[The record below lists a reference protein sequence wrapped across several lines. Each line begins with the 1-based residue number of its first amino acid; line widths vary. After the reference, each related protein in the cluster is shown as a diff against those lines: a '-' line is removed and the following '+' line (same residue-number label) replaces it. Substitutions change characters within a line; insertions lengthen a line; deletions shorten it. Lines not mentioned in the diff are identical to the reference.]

1 MKIKFFILALALV
14 TVQVSAFA
22 QKGELNN
29 AKTNYDKFAALK
41 DAGSVALGIPN
52 LKTAK
57 ASIDKASLNEK
68 TQSDPAVWAYKAL
81 IEADLALLDT
91 TSAAEATV
99 ALAQEAAKKAAEL
112 DPAGTQKAS
121 LSRLND
127 LLAQFELNK
136 GVKAY
141 QSSNFK
147 DAYTAFDKSL
157 NYRPGDTTL
166 TYYAGLS
173 AINAQDYPAAIS
185 KYKSLVET
193 EYSQNKLIALDLSRL
208 YAMQKDTAN
217 AIAVASKFAA
227 KYNDAALATQEIEL
241 SLMSGKEKEIITRIT
256 EQAAKDP
263 KNKTLQFYLGIAYG
277 ATKNNKK
284 AEEAYKAALAIDPN
298 YEDAALNLA
307 SGILNNAI
315 DLYNTT
321 NKLPASKQKEYE
333 AGMKAAQAEF
343 DRALPYLQRVVEINP
358 KSISGWENLKTYYLV
373 KKNQAKVD
381 EIKKK
386 IDSLK

>member
-1 MKIKFFILALALV
+1 MKIKFFILALALL

-41 DAGSVALGIPN
+41 DAGSVALGINN

-57 ASIDKASLNEK
+57 VSIDKASVNEK
-68 TQSDPAVWAYKAL
+68 TQNDPAVWAYKAL

-91 TSAAEATV
+91 TIAAETNIA
-99 ALAQEAAKKAAEL
+99 AAKDAAKKTAEL
-112 DPAGTQKAS
+112 DQAGEQKAT
-121 LSRLND
+121 LGRLKD

-141 QSSNFK
+141 QASNFK
-147 DAYTAFDKSL
+147 EAYTAFDNSL

-185 KYKSLVET
+185 KYKILLET
-193 EYSQNKLIALDLSRL
+193 EYSQNKLIAMDLSRL
-208 YAMQKDTAN
+208 YAMQKDTVN

-241 SLMSGKEKEIITRIT
+241 SLMSGKEKEIIASIT

-298 YEDAALNLA
+298 YEDAALNMA
-307 SGILNNAI
+307 SSILNNGI
-315 DLYNTT
+315 DLYNSA
-321 NKLPASKQKEYE
+321 NKLPANKQKEYD

-343 DRALPYLQRVVEINP
+343 DRALPFLLRVVEINP
-358 KSISGWENLKTYYLV
+358 NSVSGLENLKTYYIV

-386 IDSLK
+386 LEAIK